1 MLSSDKDASKNIIPL
16 EYQNVF
22 SKIPDNEKESFYHS
36 LKSISEDT
44 QPYLRIIEAIDKTL
58 MVYGEPST
66 VWFYI
71 YAKLSFIA
79 AKYDDLFELW
89 NISKYKEKIQFFPFV
104 GRILTYQ
111 NQFDQALELC
121 TKAVESISFEVDD
134 LSLVDILVFF
144 EAKFT
149 IGLIQAYSRQLDEVT
164 QTIESLESKSSIYR
178 IKRIVSEDYFLDL
191 LFYENILKVIRAF
204 MSGQPK
210 EMEIEV
216 STMQSW
222 VPNIKDPWLKGYFYN
237 LLGISQLQS
246 QKMQDAD
253 VSFKEA
259 YKFFEIVHDLRGF
272 TAVGANLG
280 TSLISKGLRHE
291 GRQYIES
298 VLQPM
303 VDLKNYRPAI
313 SNMVQI
319 SKSYLDEKKYQ
330 EASRLVDWAENLS
343 TKTNIIEPATFSYLC
358 YFYSKLGNKEKASKN
373 LNKLKDLQ
381 DKVEG
386 KETDIYTSLW
396 YYNAASVYSVAIGD
410 LNNANENIL
419 SGIESADKN
428 GHYDFSLDLSTILL
442 EILLK
447 RYLIEQNEHYLLEA
461 IALLDDLAP
470 LIGKMDNVFYE
481 TISTLMKA
489 YLYLAVENQLEARTL
504 YDKAESISHDLQE
517 SEQYSELQIFKRRID
532 FLSTQIA
539 TKDTELIKDWLSTEY
554 LPIIF
559 TMESK
564 RLLANL
570 QFQSTTL
577 GAQPKETEKT
587 PVMLS
592 IIGQKTGTTLYTH
605 SFRTGEAGFDEVLVG
620 GFLGALTSFSQELFG
635 GGMLTRIDQE
645 NHVLLIERISDQNLL
660 ILIVDDETYSI
671 RKKFKRFSHEL
682 AKMKVI
688 DYLESDIYL
697 TEQDPQWEIL
707 EGLIEIV
714 FKSDVEDI

>member
-1 MLSSDKDASKNIIPL
+1 VLSSDQETNKDIMPL
-16 EYQNVF
+16 EYQNIF
-22 SKIPDNEKESFYHS
+22 ADIPDYEKESFYHS
-36 LKSISEDT
+36 LKSVPKDMH
-44 QPYLRIIEAIDKTL
+44 PYIRIINAIDKTL
-58 MVYGEPST
+58 MVYGEPSP

-89 NISKYKEKIQFFPFV
+89 NISKYKEKIQFFPFI

-111 NQFDQALELC
+111 NEFDQALELC
-121 TKAVESISFEVDD
+121 NKAIESISFDVDD

-149 IGLIQAYSRQLDEVT
+149 IGLIQAYSRQLDAVM

-178 IKRIVSEDYFLDL
+178 LKRIVSEDYFLDL

-210 EMEIEV
+210 EMDIEV

-237 LLGISQLQS
+237 LLGISQLQN

-253 VSFKEA
+253 ISFKEA
-259 YKFFEIVHDLRGF
+259 YKFFEVVHDLRGF

-291 GRQYIES
+291 GRQYVES

-319 SKSYLDEKKYQ
+319 SKSYLDEKKYE
-330 EASRLVDWAENLS
+330 EASRLVNWAEELS
-343 TKTNIIEPATFSYLC
+343 TKTNIVEPATFSYLC
-358 YFYSKLGNKEKASKN
+358 YFYSKLGDKEKANKN
-373 LNKLKDLQ
+373 LNKLRDLQ
-381 DKVEG
+381 DKSDG

-396 YYNAASVYSVAIGD
+396 YYNAASVFSMAIGD

-419 SGIESADKN
+419 SGIENADKN

-447 RYLIEQNEHYLLEA
+447 RYLIEQNERYLIDA
-461 IALLDDLAP
+461 IALLDDLGP
-470 LIGKMDNVFYE
+470 LIKKMDNVFYE
-481 TISTLMKA
+481 TISTILKA
-489 YLYLAVENQLEARTL
+489 YLYLAVDNHLEARTL
-504 YDKAESISHDLQE
+504 YDKANLISQDLQQ
-517 SEQYSELQIFKRRID
+517 SEQYSELLIFKRRID
-532 FLSTQIA
+532 FLSSQTD
-539 TKDTELIKDWLSTEY
+539 TKDVQLLKDWLSTEY

-570 QFQSTTL
+570 QFQSTNL
-577 GAQPKETEKT
+577 GVQPKESEKY
-587 PVMLS
+587 PIMLI
-592 IIGQKTGTTLYTH
+592 IIGQAGTTMYSH
-605 SFRTGEAGFDEVLVG
+605 SFRKDETGFDEVLVG

-645 NHVLLIERISDQNLL
+645 NHVLLIEKISDQNLL

-671 RKKFKRFSHEL
+671 RKKFKRFSQEL
-682 AKMKVI
+682 AKMKVV

-697 TEQDPQWEIL
+697 TEQDPQWQIL
-707 EGLIEIV
+707 ESLIEIV
-714 FKSDVEDI
+714 FTLEEA